1 MKRLPDRKD
10 AIPIAYKVRRSRMN
24 RIAKYAASTF
34 IGLSLAMSGALFAQ
48 DAEPAGDQKQQQ
60 TREKKQDKTGNDN
73 QMKQQNRQSQGTGN
87 GRGRSGGGKR
97 GGGRG

>member
-1 MKRLPDRKD
+1 
-10 AIPIAYKVRRSRMN
+10 MN

-48 DAEPAGDQKQQQ
+48 DAQPAGDQKQQQTREMKKDGTGTDNQKKQQQ

-87 GRGRSGGGKR
+87 GQGRSGSGKR